1 MKTPNKEG
9 LHAKLERGIQKI
21 EKKIEAAVSDFEEKM
36 DGPKLA
42 VGDRVRSTV
51 EYRRGM
57 VGEILKTDLDGYTVL
72 IDSTAD
78 GKPCAVECHFNLG
91 ELERIRDT

>member
-1 MKTPNKEG
+1 VKTPNKEG

-21 EKKIEAAVSDFEEKM
+21 EKKIEAAVSDFEERM

-42 VGDRVRSTV
+42 VGDRVRSVV

-57 VGEILKTDLDGYTVL
+57 EGVIIEADCDGYMVN
-72 IDSTAD
+72 IESEANGERCD
-78 GKPCAVECHFNLG
+78 VECHFNLG
-91 ELERIRDT
+91 ELERL